1 MAAAAET
8 PSYVMC
14 EGFLTAI
21 ARGHPN
27 NVKNFVEVEA
37 ADLDGPPFELPAE
50 ADTAPPI
57 VDDKGLHLSDPG
69 DITYVTPLSFAIV
82 AQQVPT
88 AKYLVEKGGAN
99 PDGAS
104 CDGRRPLHVAVS
116 KGHAELIQWLV
127 EMHSAEVN
135 PLNFAR
141 ETPIYH
147 ALYFKKIEVFKY
159 LLSKGAD
166 IKLATTHGFTCLHM
180 AASAGLLEQV
190 EHLATALPQSINAQS
205 VDGVTPLHLAA
216 MCGHFDVCAYLLD
229 NGADIHTKDKAENT
243 ALRLAILKL
252 GGANDQD
259 RVAVELC
266 KRGACPAGSKDA
278 EEASGELLQLASSLD
293 DRGAVAVALIE
304 SGCNISTLNADGQRP
319 IHTAAFNGTTGVLR
333 ALIKAKADVNQVDD
347 DGETPAFYADLGGH
361 DDVLARLKQHGANV
375 DDL

>member
-1 MAAAAET
+1 
-8 PSYVMC
+8 
-14 EGFLTAI
+14 
-21 ARGHPN
+21 
-27 NVKNFVEVEA
+27 
-37 ADLDGPPFELPAE
+37 
-50 ADTAPPI
+50 
-57 VDDKGLHLSDPG
+57 
-69 DITYVTPLSFAIV
+69 
-82 AQQVPT
+82 
-88 AKYLVEKGGAN
+88 
-99 PDGAS
+99 
-104 CDGRRPLHVAVS
+104 
-116 KGHAELIQWLV
+116 
-127 EMHSAEVN
+127 MHSAEVN

-304 SGCNISTLNADGQRP
+304 SGFNISTLNADGQRP

-361 DDVLARLKQHGANV
+361 DDVLALLKQHGANV